1 MSNLYNI
8 IETKVNDRLSN
19 EDYIVLETQ
28 LKLTVLSRLSRLQFK
43 QTSAGHSLNTSL
55 IDRLKDDVIFQM
67 MVEDSR
73 KQIIN
78 EVYGEYVDELQEA
91 LAMLYRNEHRDDI
104 GDILRKVIYSMRS
117 SE

>member
-1 MSNLYNI
+1 MSKIY
-8 IETKVNDRLSN
+8 DRIQIKATFDL
-19 EDYIVLETQ
+19 EDAILFEAQFNV
-28 LKLTVLSRLSRLQFK
+28 TVRSRLSRLQFE

-55 IDRLKDDVIFQM
+55 VDRLKDDVYFQM
-67 MVEDSR
+67 MVENSR

-91 LAMLYRNEHRDDI
+91 LAMLYRNAHRDDI
-104 GDILRKVIYSMRS
+104 GDILRKVIDSMRS